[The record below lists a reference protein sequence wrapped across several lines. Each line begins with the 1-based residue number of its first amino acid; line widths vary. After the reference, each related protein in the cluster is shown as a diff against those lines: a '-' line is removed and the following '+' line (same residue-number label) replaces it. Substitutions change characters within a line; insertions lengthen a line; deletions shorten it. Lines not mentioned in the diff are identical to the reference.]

1 MNKMAKIKKDE
12 IINNKRFIEK
22 CGLYVLLISMFIWT
36 NLAIKDIED
45 FVIIILLCVL
55 FIMGCTMFFVP
66 EKFIK
71 EK

>member
-1 MNKMAKIKKDE
+1 MAKIKKDE

-22 CGLYVLLISMFIWT
+22 CGLYVLLISMFTWMF
-36 NLAIKDIED
+36 LALKDIED
-45 FVIIILLCVL
+45 FVIIILLSIS
-55 FIMGCTMFFVP
+55 FIIGSTMFFVP